1 VAAPVAQESLFAI
14 SDLMVQ
20 FLFRYG
26 KTELARSISQP
37 KGASRAGTGSE
48 SKTETTTTSA
58 CKKNCRNRRSRGAPL
73 ERNGDA
79 GAFASA
85 SHEDRKDAVDQ
96 ARVPGDTAGGVAD
109 SPGNVRGR
117 GRRVCKKSRLG
128 RDTPSRGTADRILQR
143 REPAPA
149 VAGVGKSGRRSEL
162 VPIRLKSSDSVTTVT
177 GQRKA
182 VGLPMRQ
189 P

>member
-1 VAAPVAQESLFAI
+1 
-14 SDLMVQ
+14 MVQ

-26 KTELARSISQP
+26 KTKRARSIPQP
-37 KGASRAGTGSE
+37 KGASRAGRGSE
-48 SKTETTTTSA
+48 SKTETTATSA
-58 CKKNCRNRRSRGAPL
+58 CKKNCRNRGSRGAPL
-73 ERNGDA
+73 ERHGHA

-96 ARVPGDTAGGVAD
+96 AGVPGDTAGGVAD
-109 SPGNVRGR
+109 SPGNVRG
-117 GRRVCKKSRLG
+117 GGQRVCRKSRLA
-128 RDTPSRGTADRILQR
+128 RDTPTRGTADRILQR
-143 REPAPA
+143 RKPEPA
-149 VAGVGKSGRRSEL
+149 VSGIGKSGRRSEL
-162 VPIRLKSSDSVTTVT
+162 LPIRLKSSDSVTTVT

>member
-26 KTELARSISQP
+26 KTERTRSNPQP

-48 SKTETTTTSA
+48 SETETTTTSA
-58 CKKNCRNRRSRGAPL
+58 CKKDCRNRGSRGAPL
-73 ERNGDA
+73 ERNGYA
-79 GAFASA
+79 GAFVSA

-96 ARVPGDTAGGVAD
+96 TRVPGDTGGGVAD
-109 SPGNVRGR
+109 SPGNVRCG
-117 GRRVCKKSRLG
+117 GQRVCKKSRLAC
-128 RDTPSRGTADRILQR
+128 DTPSRGTADRILQR
-143 REPAPA
+143 RKPAPA
-149 VAGVGKSGRRSEL
+149 VAGIGKSGRSSEL